1 VDVVTRTVFTLGYT
15 APGPGQT
22 LLEYVPVERG
32 RGRQSLQVVGVKG
45 RRRRKRK
52 SFRTMLKRGPRKFPG
67 SERNRVMRSSTRKE
81 GWKTRRG
88 VLEVP

>member
-32 RGRQSLQVVGVKG
+32 RGRQSLQAVGVKG
-45 RRRRKRK
+45 RRGKRK
-52 SFRTMLKRGPRKFPG
+52 SFRMMLKRGPRKFPG
-67 SERNRVMRSSTRKE
+67 SERLQ
-81 GWKTRRG
+81 G
-88 VLEVP
+88 LEDSA